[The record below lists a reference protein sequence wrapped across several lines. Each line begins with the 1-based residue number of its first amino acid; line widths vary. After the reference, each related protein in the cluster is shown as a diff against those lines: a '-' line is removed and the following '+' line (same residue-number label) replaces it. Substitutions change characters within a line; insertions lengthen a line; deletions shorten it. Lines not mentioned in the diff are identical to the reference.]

1 MTGGIRQ
8 CCRDAL
14 KPSHR
19 GRIPERKSGEQL
31 RRANASLAA
40 ATVGGQEDG
49 DALFGPLLFGIYR
62 FRSISGKQTGLPV
75 GCHRTESCDQLHC

>member
-31 RRANASLAA
+31 RWANASLAA
-40 ATVGGQEDG
+40 ANVGGQEDG
-49 DALFGPLLFGIYR
+49 DALF
-62 FRSISGKQTGLPV
+62 
-75 GCHRTESCDQLHC
+75 